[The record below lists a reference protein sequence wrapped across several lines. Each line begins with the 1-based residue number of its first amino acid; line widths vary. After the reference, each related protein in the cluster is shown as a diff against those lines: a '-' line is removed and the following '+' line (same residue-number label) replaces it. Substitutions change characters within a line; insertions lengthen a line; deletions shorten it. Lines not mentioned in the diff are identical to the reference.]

1 MNKEDFES
9 NLFYMFVASAIQQ
22 GSAISDRE
30 HITTVGSLAEGLPPV
45 VHVIN
50 KMDPQGTPVVIDAC
64 KGSSAHERA
73 AQFWLIKK
81 FGKHDDVVFHESYD
95 TSSPGVTWK
104 WFKNHTIVPMVVCTD
119 GSMHRFIS
127 KMENRVAEA
136 AAVESRLTPEINNEE
151 SVHGESDSGN
161 KSQQG

>member
-9 NLFYMFVASAIQQ
+9 NLFYMFVTSALQQ
-22 GSAISDRE
+22 GSAISDRD

-45 VHVIN
+45 VHLIN
-50 KMDPQGTPVVIDAC
+50 KLDPHGIAAEICGLKD
-64 KGSSAHERA
+64 SSAFERA
-73 AQFWLIKK
+73 GQFWLIKK

-95 TSSPGVTWK
+95 ASSAGVTWK

-127 KMENRVAEA
+127 KMDTRVAEA
-136 AAVESRLTPEINNEE
+136 ATGESRLAPEINNDEK
-151 SVHGESDSGN
+151 VHGESNSGD
-161 KSQQG
+161 